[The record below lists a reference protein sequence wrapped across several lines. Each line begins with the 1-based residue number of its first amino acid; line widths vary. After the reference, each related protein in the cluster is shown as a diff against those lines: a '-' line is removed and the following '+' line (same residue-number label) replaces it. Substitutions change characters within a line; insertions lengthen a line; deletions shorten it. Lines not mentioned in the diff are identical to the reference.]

1 MIRNFRHKG
10 LERLFAEGSSRGVK
24 QAHVPRLRRILAL
37 LNRASSPQAAT
48 EARERQRRGIGTIAT
63 SFRGLLPSE
72 GPVFRRKS
80 LLGTG
85 TTRTCRSCCR

>member
-37 LNRASSPQAAT
+37 LNRASSPQAM
-48 EARERQRRGIGTIAT
+48 EIPG
-63 SFRGLLPSE
+63 FRLHQLTGNRKGSWAVDVSGNWRLT
-72 GPVFRRKS
+72 FRFD
-80 LLGTG
+80 GADAADVNYEDYH
-85 TTRTCRSCCR
+85 